1 MGKYLFS
8 VVVPVYNAE
17 RYLRET
23 LHSIDCLQGSFS
35 VLFVDDGSSDAS
47 AQILREYCK
56 TRDNARLIEKPH
68 GGVSAARNCGLAA
81 ADGEYV
87 LFLDADDAYEGAVFE
102 VLEGKIRQNEADIVV
117 FGAKVKNYSKDFTLE
132 DIEPR
137 DYTYY
142 RFEPD
147 ILFREKGSKPFIWN
161 CAYKR
166 DFLCRNGI
174 RFEETLALGEDL
186 AFQFWAFPC
195 AETVRFIPDKLYC
208 YHYLRY
214 ASAMCDFL
222 KEHRLR
228 MEKHLAL
235 ISVLIARVYSL
246 ENLQKCSREFWLWLL
261 DFFYDDYRRLDAKDL
276 KDISAGFSEVLKKN
290 AIKIS
295 KLPIPLRKKLCYFGM
310 AKPFLVRMRL
320 LKRKILHMK
329 IKEH

>member
-1 MGKYLFS
+1 MEKYLFS

-17 RYLRET
+17 CYLRET
-23 LHSIDCLQGSFS
+23 LRSIDCLQSSFS
-35 VLFVDDGSSDAS
+35 VLFVDDGSVDAS

-81 ADGEYV
+81 VEGEYV
-87 LFLDADDAYEGAVFE
+87 LFSDADDVYEESIFKI
-102 VLEGKIRQNEADIVV
+102 LEGKVRQNKADIIV
-117 FGAKVKNYSKDFTLE
+117 FGAKVKNYSKNFTLE

-161 CAYKR
+161 CAYR
-166 DFLCRNGI
+166 REFLCRNGI
-174 RFEETLALGEDL
+174 RFEETLTLGEDL

-195 AETVRFIPDKLYC
+195 AETVCFISDKLYC

-222 KEHRLR
+222 KDHRLR
-228 MEKHLAL
+228 MEKHLEL
-235 ISVLIARVYSL
+235 ISVLIARVNSL
-246 ENLQKCSREFWLWLL
+246 ENLWKCSREFWLWLL
-261 DFFYDDYRRLDAKDL
+261 EFFYDDYRKLDAEGL
-276 KDISAGFSEVLKKN
+276 KEISAGFSDVLKKN

-295 KLPIPLRKKLCYFGM
+295 KLPIPLRKKLCYFSM
-310 AKPFLVRMRL
+310 TKLFLVRIRL
-320 LKRKILHMK
+320 LKRKILHTK
-329 IKEH
+329 SKEH